1 MRVKR
6 AVGTDPMTGRRND
19 FCTESRCTALKI
31 VSQTKLTRE
40 PLPTFAVGR
49 KKMKIAV
56 AGGSLT
62 RMVRARRRSR
72 RNAVTL
78 YSGRWFRSER
88 GPSQLDPR
96 PSGHVTADGDGRR
109 CGYLLSSDKN
119 RCSTGAVLKY
129 IGLPGGFFFFVSRQ
143 RNGRECLSVI
153 SGGSEKKPR
162 NFPRQSHLLFIYF
175 STFAAAVKHAAFRRR
190 ATGRLMIIK
199 WFHPKKAPGYVIKI
213 RKYRAQ
219 LTLIIQ

>member
-1 MRVKR
+1 
-6 AVGTDPMTGRRND
+6 MTGRRND

-96 PSGHVTADGDGRR
+96 SSGHVTADGDGRR
-109 CGYLLSSDKN
+109 CGYLLSSDNN

-129 IGLPGGFFFFVSRQ
+129 IGLPGGFFFSFCASETEGNV
-143 RNGRECLSVI
+143 CL
-153 SGGSEKKPR
+153 
-162 NFPRQSHLLFIYF
+162 LL
-175 STFAAAVKHAAFRRR
+175 AAAAKKNRE
-190 ATGRLMIIK
+190 I
-199 WFHPKKAPGYVIKI
+199 FHDN
-213 RKYRAQ
+213 
-219 LTLIIQ
+219 LIYYSFTSRPLPRP